1 MSHVVAIL
9 RAVATI
15 AGAVLLAAAFT
26 LAIALLVAVVA
37 LAASWLTGDRL
48 AIPGAAT
55 WSATATD
62 GTPVI
67 EAAATGPALPAACLV
82 LWTGTTVVLVRRR
95 RRLAR
100 ATHTRRRRPVQHAPT
115 PRPATSTNSHTP
127 SRARRPGRIAPMS
140 LAPVRLGG
148 QTDPDAL
155 AELCAFLTTAD
166 LTLAGLDSPS
176 PHLHLW
182 VERDAD
188 GAIVGSTGYEL
199 SADGAHALIR
209 SVAVA
214 PTVRTRG
221 AGTDL
226 ARHALTEAAAAG
238 ARTAWLF
245 SRRSGP
251 FWQKLGFVRA
261 DRDALAAALPDSQ
274 QVRLFR
280 ATGQLHRE
288 IAWSRP
294 LDDLQATAP

>member
-82 LWTGTTVVLVRRR
+82 LWTGTTVVLVRR
-95 RRLAR
+95 
-100 ATHTRRRRPVQHAPT
+100 HHRPVRHAPT
-115 PRPATSTNSHTP
+115 PRPATSTNAPAP

-140 LAPVRLGG
+140 LAPVCLGG

-155 AELCAFLTTAD
+155 AELRAFLTTAD

-182 VERDAD
+182 VERDAA

-251 FWQKLGFVRA
+251 FWQKLGFIRA

-294 LDDLQATAP
+294 LDDFAVTAP